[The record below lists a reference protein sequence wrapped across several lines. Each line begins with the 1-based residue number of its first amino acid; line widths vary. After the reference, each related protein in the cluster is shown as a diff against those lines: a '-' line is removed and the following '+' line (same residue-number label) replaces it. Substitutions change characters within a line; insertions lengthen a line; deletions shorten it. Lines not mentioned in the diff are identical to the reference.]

1 MRGRI
6 RRFLRERLDRKLN
19 NTGTP
24 PNARS
29 ISSEFP
35 SRGSSAAASSESA
48 SSRGSSPPNTQLTE
62 YSGRK
67 DLWQTAYDQLDKT
80 QQRVLTAVGVAAQPN
95 GYGYYGFGLPTRQI
109 LDKIIQTTKEEYE
122 EYQAGGWKIRG
133 LKGEN
138 IDVRN
143 VSERIINAASSV
155 KDIVSTVMAFDPTSH
170 AYCAWAIVS
179 LGLTVCQHEISVYP

>member
-1 MRGRI
+1 M
-6 RRFLRERLDRKLN
+6 
-19 NTGTP
+19 
-24 PNARS
+24 
-29 ISSEFP
+29 
-35 SRGSSAAASSESA
+35 
-48 SSRGSSPPNTQLTE
+48 
-62 YSGRK
+62 
-67 DLWQTAYDQLDKT
+67 WQTAYDQLDKT
-80 QQRVLTAVGVAAQPN
+80 QQRVLTAVGVAAQPS

-109 LDKIIQTTKEEYE
+109 LDEIIQTTKEEYE

-133 LKGEN
+133 LKGED